1 MQIDIENGGPTVLT
15 PLPWYLRAR
24 LKPRQLLLLVA
35 LADEGN
41 IHRASELLRMAQPG
55 ASKLLKDL
63 EDMLGVEL
71 FERHS
76 RGMRP
81 TWYGDSLIRH
91 ARMVLAT
98 LEEAGEELESLK
110 AGRFGRVGIGAVTSP
125 AMSVLPAAIS
135 LVKREQPHLQISV
148 HIETSDLLLERLAR
162 GELDMV
168 IGRVVERFDSELLR
182 FERLS
187 DEPVSVIAR
196 NDHPLLSQQNLTL
209 AQLEQ
214 AAWVVPPVGSVLRNP
229 FDQMF
234 RQAGLDGPRV
244 TVESASLLFIT
255 KMLQESDF
263 VAVVATEIANY
274 YSKHGMVSIVPIELP
289 CDMEP
294 FGLVLRKDRLLS
306 PAATRVLTALRQT
319 ASALYRVNLEGAPAS
334 RP

>member
-1 MQIDIENGGPTVLT
+1 MGDPTVLT

-135 LVKREQPHLQISV
+135 LVKREQPHLQISI
-148 HIETSDLLLERLAR
+148 HIETSDLLLERLGR

-168 IGRVVERFDSELLR
+168 IGRVVERFDTELLR

-196 NDHPLLSQQNLTL
+196 NGHPLLSQQNLTL
-209 AQLEQ
+209 AELEQ
-214 AAWVVPPVGSVLRNP
+214 AAWVIPPVGSVLRNP

-263 VAVVATEIANY
+263 IAVVATEIANY
-274 YSKHGMVSIVPIELP
+274 YAKHGMVSIVPIDLP
-289 CDMEP
+289 CEMEP

-306 PAATRVLTALRQT
+306 PAATKVLTALRQT
-319 ASALYRVNLEGAPAS
+319 ASAVYGVDLDSALPGRA
-334 RP
+334 

>member
-1 MQIDIENGGPTVLT
+1 MPA

-35 LADEGN
+35 LAEEGN

-110 AGRFGRVGIGAVTSP
+110 AGKFGRVGVGSVTSP
-125 AMSVLPAAIS
+125 GVSLLPAAIS
-135 LVKREQPHLQISV
+135 LAKREQPYLQISV
-148 HIETSDLLLERLAR
+148 HIETSDVLVERLSR

-168 IGRVVERFDSELLR
+168 IGRVVERHDSSLLR
-182 FERLS
+182 FERLA

-196 NDHPLLSQQNLTL
+196 AGHPLLNASDLSLPKLQQ
-209 AQLEQ
+209 AQ
-214 AAWVVPPVGSVLRNP
+214 WVIPPVGSVLRHP
-229 FDQMF
+229 FDVMF
-234 RQAGLDGPRV
+234 RQAGLEGPQV
-244 TVESASLLFIT
+244 VVESASLLFIT
-255 KMLQESDF
+255 NMLQESDF
-263 VAVVATEIANY
+263 IAVVASDIARY
-274 YSKHGMVSIVPIELP
+274 YAKHGMVAILPVQLP
-289 CDMEP
+289 CEMEA

-306 PAATRVLTALRQT
+306 PAASKVLRALRMT
-319 ASALYRVNLEGAPAS
+319 ASSMYGVALKNEEPR
-334 RP
+334 

>member
-1 MQIDIENGGPTVLT
+1 MLT

-41 IHRASELLRMAQPG
+41 IHRASEMLRMAQPG

-81 TWYGDSLIRH
+81 TWYGESLIRH
-91 ARMVLAT
+91 ARMILAT
-98 LEEAGEELESLK
+98 LEEAGEELDSLK
-110 AGRFGRVGIGAVTSP
+110 AGRFGRVGIGSVTSP
-125 AMSVLPAAIS
+125 ALSVLPAAIS

-168 IGRVVERFDSELLR
+168 IGRVVERFDSDLLR

-196 NDHPLLSQQNLTL
+196 RDHPLVNEHNLTL
-209 AQLEQ
+209 PQLEQ
-214 AAWVVPPVGSVLRNP
+214 ARWVVPPVGSVLRQP

-234 RQAGLDGPRV
+234 RQAGLDGPSV
-244 TVESASLLFIT
+244 AVESASLLFIT

-263 VAVVATEIANY
+263 VAVVATEIAKY
-274 YSKHGMVSIVPIELP
+274 YSDHGVVSILPVQLP
-289 CDMEP
+289 CEMEP

-306 PAATRVLTALRQT
+306 PAATKVLTALRQT
-319 ASALYRVNLEGAPAS
+319 ASTVYGVNLQGD
-334 RP
+334 RGTR

>member
-1 MQIDIENGGPTVLT
+1 MTS

-98 LEEAGEELESLK
+98 LEEAGEELDSLK
-110 AGRFGRVGIGAVTSP
+110 AGRFGRVGVGAVTSP
-125 AMSVLPAAIS
+125 GVSLLPAAIS
-135 LVKREQPHLQISV
+135 LAKREQPHLQISV
-148 HIETSDLLLERLAR
+148 HIETSDVLLERLGR

-168 IGRVVERFDSELLR
+168 VGRVLERHDSSLLR
-182 FERLS
+182 FERLAL
-187 DEPVSVIAR
+187 EPVSVIAR
-196 NDHPLLSQQNLTL
+196 PDHPLVNAQDLSL
-209 AQLEQ
+209 AQLAQ
-214 AAWVVPPVGSVLRNP
+214 AEWVVPPIGSVLRHP
-229 FDQMF
+229 LEQMW
-234 RQAGLDGPRV
+234 RHTGIEGPQV
-244 TVESASLLFIT
+244 LVESASLLFIT

-263 VAVVATEIANY
+263 IAVVASDIARY
-274 YSKHGMVSIVPIELP
+274 YANHGMVAILPIDLP
-289 CDMEP
+289 CEMEAY
-294 FGLVLRKDRLLS
+294 GLILRKDRLLS
-306 PAATRVLTALRQT
+306 PAASKVLQALRKT
-319 ASALYRVNLEGAPAS
+319 ATAAYGVTLRAD
-334 RP
+334 

>member
-1 MQIDIENGGPTVLT
+1 MLT

-41 IHRASELLRMAQPG
+41 IHRASEMLRMAQPG

-81 TWYGDSLIRH
+81 TWYGESLIRH

-98 LEEAGEELESLK
+98 LEEAGEELDSLK
-110 AGRFGRVGIGAVTSP
+110 AGRFGRVGIGSVTSP
-125 AMSVLPAAIS
+125 SLSVLPAAIS
-135 LVKREQPHLQISV
+135 LVKREQPHLQIAV
-148 HIETSDLLLERLAR
+148 HIETSDLLLERLGR

-168 IGRVVERFDSELLR
+168 IGRVLERFDTELLR

-196 NDHPLLSQQNLTL
+196 PDHPLLNEQNLTL
-209 AQLEQ
+209 PQLEG
-214 AAWVVPPVGSVLRNP
+214 ASWVIPPVGSVLRKP

-244 TVESASLLFIT
+244 AVESASLLFIT

-263 VAVVATEIANY
+263 IAVVATDIAKY
-274 YSKHGMVSIVPIELP
+274 YQEHGMVSIVPMSLP
-289 CDMEP
+289 CEMEP

-306 PAATRVLTALRQT
+306 PAATKVLAALRQT
-319 ASALYRVNLEGAPAS
+319 ASKVYGVNLQDDREG
-334 RP
+334 R

>member
-1 MQIDIENGGPTVLT
+1 MTS

-98 LEEAGEELESLK
+98 LEEAGEELDSLK
-110 AGRFGRVGIGAVTSP
+110 AGRFGRVGVGAVTSP
-125 AMSVLPAAIS
+125 GVSLLPAAIS
-135 LVKREQPHLQISV
+135 LAKREQPHLQISV
-148 HIETSDLLLERLAR
+148 HIETSDVLLERLGR

-168 IGRVVERFDSELLR
+168 VGRVLERHDSSLLR
-182 FERLS
+182 FERLAL
-187 DEPVSVIAR
+187 EPVSVIAR
-196 NDHPLLSQQNLTL
+196 RDHPLVNAQNLSL
-209 AQLEQ
+209 AQLAQ
-214 AAWVVPPVGSVLRNP
+214 AEWVVPPLGSVLRHP
-229 FDQMF
+229 LEQMW
-234 RQAGLDGPRV
+234 RHTGIEGPQV
-244 TVESASLLFIT
+244 LVESASLLFIT

-263 VAVVATEIANY
+263 IAVVASDIARY
-274 YSKHGMVSIVPIELP
+274 YANHGMVAILPIDLP
-289 CDMEP
+289 CEMEAY
-294 FGLVLRKDRLLS
+294 GLIMRKDRLLS
-306 PAATRVLTALRQT
+306 PAASKVLQALRKT
-319 ASALYRVNLEGAPAS
+319 ATAAYGVTLRAD
-334 RP
+334 

>member
-1 MQIDIENGGPTVLT
+1 MLT

-41 IHRASELLRMAQPG
+41 IHRASEMLRMAQPG

-81 TWYGDSLIRH
+81 TWYGESLIRH

-98 LEEAGEELESLK
+98 LEEAGEELDSLK
-110 AGRFGRVGIGAVTSP
+110 AGRFGRVGIGSVTSP
-125 AMSVLPAAIS
+125 SLSVLPAAIS
-135 LVKREQPHLQISV
+135 LVKREQPHLQIAV

-168 IGRVVERFDSELLR
+168 IGRVLERFDTELLR

-187 DEPVSVIAR
+187 DEPVCVIAR
-196 NDHPLLSQQNLTL
+196 RDHPLLAEQNLTL
-209 AQLEQ
+209 PELEG
-214 AAWVVPPVGSVLRNP
+214 ASWVIPPVGSVLRKP

-244 TVESASLLFIT
+244 AVESASLLFIT

-263 VAVVATEIANY
+263 IAVVATDIAKY
-274 YSKHGMVSIVPIELP
+274 YEQHGMVSIVPVDLP
-289 CDMEP
+289 CEMEP

-306 PAATRVLTALRQT
+306 PAATKVLAALRQT
-319 ASALYRVNLEGAPAS
+319 ASKVYGVRLQDEPDR
-334 RP
+334 R

>member
-1 MQIDIENGGPTVLT
+1 MPA

-35 LADEGN
+35 LAEEGN

-110 AGRFGRVGIGAVTSP
+110 MGKFGRVGVGSVTSP
-125 AMSVLPAAIS
+125 GVSLLPAAIS
-135 LVKREQPHLQISV
+135 LAKREQPLLQITV
-148 HIETSDLLLERLAR
+148 HIETSDVLIERLSR

-168 IGRVVERFDSELLR
+168 IGRVVERHDSSLLR
-182 FERLS
+182 FERLA
-187 DEPVSVIAR
+187 DEPVSVIVR
-196 NDHPLLSQQNLTL
+196 PGHPLLSDPHLTL
-209 AQLEQ
+209 EKLQRAQ
-214 AAWVVPPVGSVLRNP
+214 WVIPPVGSVLRQP

-234 RQAGLDGPRV
+234 RHAALDAPEV
-244 TVESASLLFIT
+244 SVESASLLFIT
-255 KMLQESDF
+255 NMLQESDF
-263 VAVVATEIANY
+263 IAVVASDIARY
-274 YSKHGMVSIVPIELP
+274 YSKHGMVAIVPIQLP
-289 CDMEP
+289 CEMEA
-294 FGLVLRKDRLLS
+294 FGLILRKDRLLS
-306 PAATRVLTALRQT
+306 PAASKVLKAVKATAASMYGVTFKPDEQRPTRK
-319 ASALYRVNLEGAPAS
+319 Y
-334 RP
+334 

>member
-1 MQIDIENGGPTVLT
+1 MPA

-35 LADEGN
+35 LAEEGN

-110 AGRFGRVGIGAVTSP
+110 AGKFGRVGVGSVTSP
-125 AMSVLPAAIS
+125 VVSLLPAAIS
-135 LVKREQPHLQISV
+135 LAKREQPYLQINV
-148 HIETSDLLLERLAR
+148 HIETSDVLLERLSR

-168 IGRVVERFDSELLR
+168 IGRVVERHDSALLR

-187 DEPVSVIAR
+187 DEPVNVIVR
-196 NDHPLLSQQNLTL
+196 PGHPLLSEPNLTL
-209 AQLEQ
+209 SKLQQ
-214 AAWVVPPVGSVLRNP
+214 AHWIIPPVGSVLRQP

-234 RQAGLDGPRV
+234 RQAGLDAPQV
-244 TVESASLLFIT
+244 SVESASLLFIT
-255 KMLQESDF
+255 NMLRESDF
-263 VAVVATEIANY
+263 ISVVARDIARDY
-274 YSKHGMVSIVPIELP
+274 AKHGMVAILPIDIP
-289 CDMEP
+289 CEMEA
-294 FGLVLRKDRLLS
+294 FGLILRRDRLLS
-306 PAATRVLTALRQT
+306 PAASKVLRALKTTA
-319 ASALYRVNLEGAPAS
+319 GAQYGVSFAEDARS
-334 RP
+334 RN

>member
-1 MQIDIENGGPTVLT
+1 MLT

-41 IHRASELLRMAQPG
+41 IHRASEMLRMAQPG

-81 TWYGDSLIRH
+81 TWYGESLIRH
-91 ARMVLAT
+91 ARMILAT
-98 LEEAGEELESLK
+98 LEEAGEELDSLK
-110 AGRFGRVGIGAVTSP
+110 AGRFGRVGIGSVTSP
-125 AMSVLPAAIS
+125 ALSVLPAAIS

-168 IGRVVERFDSELLR
+168 IGRVVERFDSDLLR

-196 NDHPLLSQQNLTL
+196 RDHPLVNEHNLTL
-209 AQLEQ
+209 PQLEQ
-214 AAWVVPPVGSVLRNP
+214 ARWVVPPVGSVLRQP

-234 RQAGLDGPRV
+234 RQAGLDGPSV
-244 TVESASLLFIT
+244 AVESASLLFIT

-263 VAVVATEIANY
+263 VAVVATEIAKY
-274 YSKHGMVSIVPIELP
+274 YSDHGVVSILPVQLP
-289 CDMEP
+289 CEMEP
-294 FGLVLRKDRLLS
+294 FGLALRKDRLLS
-306 PAATRVLTALRQT
+306 PAATKVLTALRQT
-319 ASALYRVNLEGAPAS
+319 ASTVYGVNLQGD
-334 RP
+334 RGTR

>member
-1 MQIDIENGGPTVLT
+1 MTI

-98 LEEAGEELESLK
+98 LEEAGEELDSLK
-110 AGRFGRVGIGAVTSP
+110 AGRFGRVGVGAVTSP
-125 AMSVLPAAIS
+125 GVSLLPAAIS
-135 LVKREQPHLQISV
+135 LAKREQPHLQISV
-148 HIETSDLLLERLAR
+148 HIETSDVLLERLGR

-168 IGRVVERFDSELLR
+168 VGRVLERHDSSLLR
-182 FERLS
+182 FERLAL
-187 DEPVSVIAR
+187 EPVSVIAR
-196 NDHPLLSQQNLTL
+196 PDHPLVNAQNLSL
-209 AQLEQ
+209 AQLAQ
-214 AAWVVPPVGSVLRNP
+214 AEWVVPPIGSVLRDP
-229 FDQMF
+229 LEQMW
-234 RQAGLDGPRV
+234 RHTGIEGPQV
-244 TVESASLLFIT
+244 LVESASLLFIT

-263 VAVVATEIANY
+263 IAVVASDIARY
-274 YSKHGMVSIVPIELP
+274 YANHGMVVILPIDLP
-289 CDMEP
+289 CEMEAY
-294 FGLVLRKDRLLS
+294 GLILRKDRLLS
-306 PAATRVLTALRQT
+306 PAASKVLQALRKT
-319 ASALYRVNLEGAPAS
+319 ATAAYGLTLRAD
-334 RP
+334 

>member
-1 MQIDIENGGPTVLT
+1 MLT

-41 IHRASELLRMAQPG
+41 IHRASEMLRMAQPG

-81 TWYGDSLIRH
+81 TWYGESLIRH

-98 LEEAGEELESLK
+98 LEEAGDELDSLK
-110 AGRFGRVGIGAVTSP
+110 AGRFGRVGIGSVTSP
-125 AMSVLPAAIS
+125 GLSVLPAAIS

-148 HIETSDLLLERLAR
+148 HIETSDVLLERLGH

-168 IGRVVERFDSELLR
+168 IGRVLERFDSSLLR
-182 FERLS
+182 FERLC

-196 NDHPLLSQQNLTL
+196 RDHPLLTVQDLTL
-209 AQLEQ
+209 PQLEQ
-214 AAWVVPPVGSVLRNP
+214 ARWVVPPVGSVLRQP

-234 RQAGLDGPRV
+234 RQAGLDGPQV
-244 TVESASLLFIT
+244 LVESASLLFIT

-263 VAVVATEIANY
+263 IAVVARDIAQY
-274 YSKHGMVSIVPIELP
+274 YAKHGMVAIVPVNIP
-289 CDMEP
+289 CEMEP
-294 FGLVLRKDRLLS
+294 YGLILRKDRLLS
-306 PAATRVLTALRQT
+306 AAASKVLDALRKT
-319 ASALYRVNLEGAPAS
+319 ASATYGVPLKD
-334 RP
+334 

>member
-1 MQIDIENGGPTVLT
+1 MTS

-110 AGRFGRVGIGAVTSP
+110 AGRFGRVGVGAVTSP
-125 AMSVLPAAIS
+125 GVSLLPAAIS
-135 LVKREQPHLQISV
+135 LAKREQPHLQISV
-148 HIETSDLLLERLAR
+148 HIETSDVLLERLGR

-168 IGRVVERFDSELLR
+168 VGRVLERHDSSLLR
-182 FERLS
+182 FERLAL
-187 DEPVSVIAR
+187 EPVSVIAR
-196 NDHPLLSQQNLTL
+196 PDHPLVNAQNLSL
-209 AQLEQ
+209 AQLAQ
-214 AAWVVPPVGSVLRNP
+214 AEWVVPPIGSVLRDP
-229 FDQMF
+229 LEQMW
-234 RQAGLDGPRV
+234 RHTGIEGPQV
-244 TVESASLLFIT
+244 LVESASLLFIT

-263 VAVVATEIANY
+263 IAVVASDIAHY
-274 YSKHGMVSIVPIELP
+274 YANHGMVAILPIDLP
-289 CDMEP
+289 CEMEAY
-294 FGLVLRKDRLLS
+294 GLILRKDRLLS
-306 PAATRVLTALRQT
+306 PAASKVLQALRKT
-319 ASALYRVNLEGAPAS
+319 ATAAYGVTLRGD
-334 RP
+334 

>member
-1 MQIDIENGGPTVLT
+1 MGDPTVLT

-135 LVKREQPHLQISV
+135 LVKREQPHLQISI
-148 HIETSDLLLERLAR
+148 HIETSDLLLERLGR

-168 IGRVVERFDSELLR
+168 IGRVVERFDTELLR

-196 NDHPLLSQQNLTL
+196 NGHPLLSQQNLTL

-214 AAWVVPPVGSVLRNP
+214 AAWVIPPVGSVLRNP

-263 VAVVATEIANY
+263 IAVVATEIANY
-274 YSKHGMVSIVPIELP
+274 YAKHGMVSIVPIDLP
-289 CDMEP
+289 CEMEP

-306 PAATRVLTALRQT
+306 PAATKVLTALRQT
-319 ASALYRVNLEGAPAS
+319 ASAVYGVDLDSALPGRA
-334 RP
+334 

>member
-1 MQIDIENGGPTVLT
+1 MLT

-41 IHRASELLRMAQPG
+41 IHRASEMLRMAQPG

-81 TWYGDSLIRH
+81 TWYGESLIRH

-98 LEEAGEELESLK
+98 LEEAGEELDSLK
-110 AGRFGRVGIGAVTSP
+110 AGRFGRVGIGSVTSP
-125 AMSVLPAAIS
+125 SLSVLPAAIS
-135 LVKREQPHLQISV
+135 LVKREQPHLQIAV

-168 IGRVVERFDSELLR
+168 IGRVLERFDTELLR

-187 DEPVSVIAR
+187 DEPVCVIAR
-196 NDHPLLSQQNLTL
+196 RDHPLVAEQALTL
-209 AQLEQ
+209 PELEG
-214 AAWVVPPVGSVLRNP
+214 ASWVIPPVGSVLRKP

-244 TVESASLLFIT
+244 AVESASLLFIT

-263 VAVVATEIANY
+263 IAVVAIDIAKY
-274 YSKHGMVSIVPIELP
+274 YEQHGMVSIVPVDLP
-289 CDMEP
+289 CEMEP

-306 PAATRVLTALRQT
+306 PAATKVLAALRQT
-319 ASALYRVNLEGAPAS
+319 ASMVYGVNLQDERGT
-334 RP
+334 R

>member
-1 MQIDIENGGPTVLT
+1 MPIAIMPT

-81 TWYGDSLIRH
+81 TWYGESLIRH

-110 AGRFGRVGIGAVTSP
+110 AGRFGRVGIGSVTSP
-125 AMSVLPAAIS
+125 GLSVLPAAIS

-148 HIETSDLLLERLAR
+148 HIETSDVLLDRLAH
-162 GELDMV
+162 GEIDMV
-168 IGRVVERFDSELLR
+168 IGRVVERHDSALLR
-182 FERLS
+182 FERLA

-196 NDHPLLSQQNLTL
+196 PGHPLLTAQDLSLPRLQQ
-209 AQLEQ
+209 AH
-214 AAWVVPPVGSVLRNP
+214 WVVPPVGSVLRYP
-229 FDQMF
+229 FDRMF
-234 RQAGLDGPRV
+234 RHAGLDGPQV
-244 TVESASLLFIT
+244 LVESASLLFIT
-255 KMLQESDF
+255 RMLQESDF
-263 VAVVATEIANY
+263 IAVVATDIARY
-274 YSKHGMVSIVPIELP
+274 YAQHGMVAILPVDLP
-289 CDMEP
+289 CEMEA

-306 PAATRVLTALRQT
+306 PAAMKVLSALRKT
-319 ASALYRVNLEGAPAS
+319 ASTMYGVQLKEDIGVQ
-334 RP
+334 

>member
-1 MQIDIENGGPTVLT
+1 MAT

-41 IHRASELLRMAQPG
+41 IHRASEMLRMAQPG

-81 TWYGDSLIRH
+81 TWYGESLIRH

-98 LEEAGEELESLK
+98 LEEAGEELDSLK
-110 AGRFGRVGIGAVTSP
+110 AGRFGRVGIGSVTSP
-125 AMSVLPAAIS
+125 GLSVLPAAIS
-135 LVKREQPHLQISV
+135 LAKREQPHLQITV
-148 HIETSDLLLERLAR
+148 HIETSDVLLERLGR

-168 IGRVVERFDSELLR
+168 LGRVLQRFDTELLR
-182 FERLS
+182 FERLC

-196 NDHPLLSQQNLTL
+196 PGHPLLEDENLTL
-209 AQLEQ
+209 PRLEKES
-214 AAWVVPPVGSVLRNP
+214 WVIPPIGSVLRAP

-234 RQAGLDGPRV
+234 RQAGLDGPAV
-244 TVESASLLFIT
+244 VVESASLLFIT

-263 VAVVATEIANY
+263 LAVVAKDIAEY
-274 YSKHGMVSIVPIELP
+274 YAKHGMVAIVPVQIP
-289 CDMEP
+289 CEMEP
-294 FGLVLRKDRLLS
+294 FGLILRKDRLLS
-306 PAATRVLTALRQT
+306 PAATKVLQALKKT
-319 ASALYRVNLEGAPAS
+319 ASATYGVSLQE
-334 RP
+334 

>member
-1 MQIDIENGGPTVLT
+1 VLT

-41 IHRASELLRMAQPG
+41 IHRASEMLRMAQPG

-81 TWYGDSLIRH
+81 TWYGESLIRH
-91 ARMVLAT
+91 ARMILAT
-98 LEEAGEELESLK
+98 LEEAGEELDSLK
-110 AGRFGRVGIGAVTSP
+110 AGRFGRVGIGSVTSP
-125 AMSVLPAAIS
+125 ALSVLPAAIS

-168 IGRVVERFDSELLR
+168 IGRVVERFDSDLLR

-196 NDHPLLSQQNLTL
+196 RDHPLVNEHNLTL
-209 AQLEQ
+209 PQLEQ
-214 AAWVVPPVGSVLRNP
+214 ARWVVPPVGSVLRQP

-234 RQAGLDGPRV
+234 RQAGLDGPSV
-244 TVESASLLFIT
+244 AVESASLLFIT

-263 VAVVATEIANY
+263 VAVVATEIAKY
-274 YSKHGMVSIVPIELP
+274 YSDHGVVSILPVQLP
-289 CDMEP
+289 CEMEP

-306 PAATRVLTALRQT
+306 PAATKVLTALRQT
-319 ASALYRVNLEGAPAS
+319 ASTVYGVNLQGD
-334 RP
+334 RGTR

>member
-1 MQIDIENGGPTVLT
+1 
-15 PLPWYLRAR
+15 

-41 IHRASELLRMAQPG
+41 IHRASEMLRMAQPG

-81 TWYGDSLIRH
+81 TWYGESLIRH

-98 LEEAGEELESLK
+98 LEEAGEELDSLK
-110 AGRFGRVGIGAVTSP
+110 AGRFGRVGIGSVTSP
-125 AMSVLPAAIS
+125 SLSVLPAAIS

-148 HIETSDLLLERLAR
+148 HIETSDMLLERLAR

-168 IGRVVERFDSELLR
+168 IGRVLERFDTELLR

-187 DEPVSVIAR
+187 DEPVCVIAR
-196 NDHPLLSQQNLTL
+196 RDHPLLAEQNLTL
-209 AQLEQ
+209 PQLEG
-214 AAWVVPPVGSVLRNP
+214 ASWVIPPVGSVLRNP

-244 TVESASLLFIT
+244 AVESASLLFIT

-263 VAVVATEIANY
+263 IAVVATDIAKY
-274 YSKHGMVSIVPIELP
+274 YTQHGMVSIVPVELP
-289 CDMEP
+289 CEMEP

-306 PAATRVLTALRQT
+306 PAATKVLAALRQT
-319 ASALYRVNLEGAPAS
+319 ASTVYGVRLQDDPEG
-334 RP
+334 R

>member
-1 MQIDIENGGPTVLT
+1 MLT

-81 TWYGDSLIRH
+81 TWYGESLIRH
-91 ARMVLAT
+91 ARMILAT
-98 LEEAGEELESLK
+98 LEEAGEELDLLK
-110 AGRFGRVGIGAVTSP
+110 AGQFGRVGIGSVTSP
-125 AMSVLPAAIS
+125 GLSVLPEAIS

-148 HIETSDLLLERLAR
+148 HIETSDVLLERLGR

-168 IGRVVERFDSELLR
+168 IGRVVERFDSDQLR

-196 NDHPLLSQQNLTL
+196 PDHPLLAEQNLTL
-209 AQLEQ
+209 ARLEQ
-214 AAWVVPPVGSVLRNP
+214 AHWVIPPVGSVLRRP

-244 TVESASLLFIT
+244 VVESASLMFIT

-263 VAVVATEIANY
+263 IAVVATDIAQY
-274 YSKHGMVSIVPIELP
+274 YAEHGMVAIEPFDLP
-289 CDMEP
+289 CAMEP
-294 FGLVLRKDRLLS
+294 FGLILRKDRLLS
-306 PAATRVLTALRQT
+306 PAATKVLEALRKT
-319 ASALYRVNLEGAPAS
+319 ASAAYGVPLRAQRQAD
-334 RP
+334 